1 MSPFFTATF
10 PLFDDL
16 PYQDI
21 VNNIYNA
28 PDTANKTLTL
38 GESDIL
44 LDKAIILSGEAIR
57 AWFIP
62 ELSFFSAWRSIETIA
77 KRHYRMEQCNNNIP
91 ENQIN
96 STWNAGRNNL
106 RRTYIEKVLT
116 DNKINFNKTDLDS
129 YQDLRN
135 YIGHGSVD
143 MDLEESMRLMEHKEF
158 ADISSKTIDVIKLSR
173 KLIKSYL

>member
-1 MSPFFTATF
+1 
-10 PLFDDL
+10 
-16 PYQDI
+16 
-21 VNNIYNA
+21 
-28 PDTANKTLTL
+28 
-38 GESDIL
+38 
-44 LDKAIILSGEAIR
+44 
-57 AWFIP
+57 
-62 ELSFFSAWRSIETIA
+62 
-77 KRHYRMEQCNNNIP
+77 MEQRNNNIP

-106 RRTYIEKVLT
+106 RRTYIEMVLT
-116 DNKINFNKTDLDS
+116 DNQINFNNTDLDS

-143 MDLEESMRLMEHKEF
+143 MDLEESMKLMEHQKF